1 MKTLSVGEFKT
12 HFSEALEDVR
22 RGKTVGVAYGRK
34 GDLVALLVPPNLF
47 LHKAG
52 VKLGSL
58 KGRARFLTK
67 ADFKISDEE
76 LLGS

>member
-12 HFSEALEDVR
+12 HFSEVLEDVR
-22 RGKTVGVAYGRK
+22 RGQPVGVAYGRK
-34 GDLVALLVPPNLF
+34 GELVAVLASPNHF

-52 VKLGSL
+52 VKLGHL
-58 KGRARFLTK
+58 KGRARFQTK
-67 ADFKISDEE
+67 ADFKISDKE